1 MQKMNSFF
9 QNRAPFKIIPI
20 LFFIFFYCSDPYQAN
35 LESPI
40 SDTQFTFLQDQN
52 TVYFS
57 ARIEEQYQGNKL
69 DSTFVRWYG
78 PSLSGPYDFVLL
90 NDRGLNGDIIEGDN
104 IFSRKI
110 LNTSFIRNQITDSDT
125 GFLYIDYTAVYEGN
139 NVTII
144 DSNKIGNLIPKI
156 ISVEAGTDTTTKDT
170 LFFRPEGRNI
180 SFITVQAEVTDGDG
194 KETIKWVGFTSYSLR
209 DNEMMNNGNLIY
221 LYDDGGSEILYPPDF
236 TSGDDVTD
244 DGIYTFKIPIYGT
257 GFGSQTTDDTTRTG
271 TFRWRF
277 SAQDLANDYSQTI
290 DHVIIIQ

>member
-1 MQKMNSFF
+1 MQKMNNFF
-9 QNRAPFKIIPI
+9 QNRILLIIAT
-20 LFFIFFYCSDPYQAN
+20 IFFSCSDPYQAN

-40 SDTQFTFLQDQN
+40 SDPQFTFLQDQN

-57 ARIEEQYQGNKL
+57 ARIEEEYQGNKL

-78 PSLSGPYDFVLL
+78 PGLSGPYDFVLL
-90 NDRGLNGDIIEGDN
+90 NDSGLNGDIIEGDN

-110 LNTSFIRNQITDSDT
+110 LNTSFNSNQIMDSDT

-156 ISVEAGTDTTTKDT
+156 ISVEAGTDTTTNDT

-236 TSGDDVTD
+236 TSGDDVMD

-271 TFRWRF
+271 AFRWRF
-277 SAQDLANDYSQTI
+277 SAQDLANDYSQAI
-290 DHVIIIQ
+290 DHVIVIQ

>member
-9 QNRAPFKIIPI
+9 QNRISLIIAT
-20 LFFIFFYCSDPYQAN
+20 IFFSCSDPYQAN

-40 SDTQFTFLQDQN
+40 SDPQFTFLQDQN

-57 ARIEEQYQGNKL
+57 ARIEEQYQGKKL

-78 PSLSGPYDFVLL
+78 PSLSGSYDFVHL

-221 LYDDGGSEILYPPDF
+221 LYDDGSSEILYPPDF
-236 TSGDDVTD
+236 TSGDDVMD

>member
-9 QNRAPFKIIPI
+9 QNRILLIIATI
-20 LFFIFFYCSDPYQAN
+20 LLSCSDTDQII

-57 ARIEEQYQGNKL
+57 ARIEEQYQGNIL

-78 PSLSGPYDFVLL
+78 PSLSGPYDFVPL

-110 LNTSFIRNQITDSDT
+110 LNTSFNRNQIMDSDT
-125 GFLYIDYTAVYEGN
+125 GFLYIDHTAVYEGN

-221 LYDDGGSEILYPPDF
+221 LYDDGSSEILYPPDF
-236 TSGDDVTD
+236 TSGDDVMD
-244 DGIYTFKIPIYGT
+244 DGVYTFKIPIYGT

>member
-1 MQKMNSFF
+1 MTSFF
-9 QNRAPFKIIPI
+9 QQNTFSIKIITLI
-20 LFFIFFYCSDPYQAN
+20 VSLFFSCSDPDQN
-35 LESPI
+35 TLENPI
-40 SDTQFTFLQDQN
+40 SDPQFTFQQDQN

-57 ARIEEQYQGNKL
+57 ANIKEQYQGDNI

-78 PSLSGPYDFVLL
+78 PDLTGGFDIIVL
-90 NDRGLNGDIIEGDN
+90 NDDGVNGDIIEGDK
-104 IFSRKI
+104 IFARKI
-110 LNTSFIRNQITDSDT
+110 LNSSLIKNEITDTDT
-125 GFLYIDYTAVYEGN
+125 GFLYADYTAVYEGN
-139 NVTII
+139 YIGLV

-156 ISVEAGTDTTTKDT
+156 ISISAGTDTTMNDT

-221 LYDDGGSEILYPPDF
+221 LYNDGGSEILYPPDF
-236 TSGDDVTD
+236 TSGDDNKD
-244 DGIYTFKIPIYGT
+244 DDIYTFKIPIYGT
-257 GFGSQTTDDTTRTG
+257 GFGTQPTDDTTRTG
-271 TFRWRF
+271 SFRWRF